1 MYLLRKP
8 SISCS
13 YEMHMVSVVLNMCV
27 TDIDKEEL
35 SCVLLLCVADI
46 LEKGLLLPSNMMRIV
61 RSGPAMENRLIFLF
75 EKQSK

>member
-13 YEMHMVSVVLNMCV
+13 YEMHMVSVVFNMCV
-27 TDIDKEEL
+27 TDIEKEEL
-35 SCVLLLCVADI
+35 LCVLLLCVADI
-46 LEKGLLLPSNMMRIV
+46 LEKGLLLPSNMMRII

>member
-35 SCVLLLCVADI
+35 LCVLLLCVADI